1 MDRSERG
8 RLLHRRRL
16 LLKRLAAAEEF
27 VRGSVVR
34 MKRKCVRSRC
44 RRCAEG
50 EGHPTWVL
58 TFSENGKTRTVYLG
72 EKRLAEA
79 RRLVENYR
87 RVVEGIEEASR
98 VSLALLKAGPS
109 KEEESSDGRTR

>member
-1 MDRSERG
+1 MDRSERE
-8 RLLHRRRL
+8 RLRRRRRL
-16 LLKRLAAAEEF
+16 LLKRLIAVEEF
-27 VRGSVVR
+27 VRGSVVL
-34 MKRKCVRSRC
+34 MKRKCVRPRC

-79 RRLVENYR
+79 RRLVEDYR
-87 RVVEGIEEASR
+87 RVAEWIEEASR
-98 VSLALLKAGPS
+98 ASLALLKAGPP
-109 KEEESSDGRTR
+109 KEEEADDGKTR